1 MLIESIFTKFFGT
14 PHERY
19 NKKLTPAVETILAL
33 EPTLAAIHDDELAAK
48 TVEFRRRMEEGASLD
63 DLLPEAFAVAR
74 EAGDRRLGVLNI
86 LDPKHGFDLSLLSAD
101 HQRLVTEARAAL
113 EEGADIVTLHFPADL
128 YARVRELYPDSA
140 CASSMCRCAV
150 A

>member
-19 NKKLTPAVETILAL
+19 NKKLTPAVEATLAL
-33 EPTLAAIHDDELAAK
+33 EPTLAALHDDELAAK
-48 TVEFRRRMEEGASLD
+48 TLEFRSRMAEGASLD

-86 LDPKHGFDLSLLSAD
+86 LDPKFGFDLSLLSTD
-101 HQRLVTEARAAL
+101 HQQLVNEARAAL

-128 YARVRELYPDSA
+128 YARVREL
-140 CASSMCRCAV
+140 
-150 A
+150 